1 MSSQL
6 APETAAVVE
15 AEKSG
20 NWLPI
25 AALAVGLIAA
35 AFVPLIVRWCE
46 MELSPEATIFNRCWI
61 AALILAVWQGF
72 QALRFPKSEANLSM
86 SQQQANSEVETNEAE
101 SRHQYLI
108 WGITLISFAAMP
120 VIWAWSL
127 TQTSVA
133 NSALMHNLTPLFTT
147 LGGWLVF
154 QTRFERRFLLGTS
167 IALIGT
173 IALSVNDFQLDVH
186 KIQGDLLALG
196 SAVFF
201 AIQLMGTE
209 RLGTRVSSL
218 KILFYASL
226 TGVVVNFVVTLI
238 LGERL
243 FPVSL
248 NGWLAAAGLAIVGQV
263 VALGLFAY
271 SASQLSASLVA
282 LVLLLDPVFSAIAA
296 WLAFGETL
304 NLWNA
309 IAFGIVLLGVYLGVS
324 ATKR

>member
-1 MSSQL
+1 
-6 APETAAVVE
+6 
-15 AEKSG
+15 
-20 NWLPI
+20 
-25 AALAVGLIAA
+25 
-35 AFVPLIVRWCE
+35 
-46 MELSPEATIFNRCWI
+46 
-61 AALILAVWQGF
+61 
-72 QALRFPKSEANLSM
+72 
-86 SQQQANSEVETNEAE
+86 
-101 SRHQYLI
+101 
-108 WGITLISFAAMP
+108 
-120 VIWAWSL
+120 L

-173 IALSVNDFQLDVH
+173 VTLSINDIQLDVH
-186 KIQGDLLALG
+186 KIQGDLLALA

-201 AIQLMGTE
+201 AMQLMGTE

-218 KILFYASL
+218 KILFWASL
-226 TGVVVNFVVTLI
+226 TGVAVNFVVTLI

-243 FPVSL
+243 FPVSF
-248 NGWLAAAGLAIVGQV
+248 NGWLAVAALAIVGQL

-271 SASQLSASLVA
+271 STSKLSASLVA
-282 LVLLLDPVFSAIAA
+282 LVLLLDPVLSAIAA
-296 WLAFGETL
+296 WFAFRETL

>member
-6 APETAAVVE
+6 APERAEAVE
-15 AEKSG
+15 EKKPSH
-20 NWLPI
+20 WLAI
-25 AALAVGLIAA
+25 AALAVSLIAA

-46 MELSPEATIFNRCWI
+46 VELSPEATIFNRCWI
-61 AALILAVWQGF
+61 AAVILAAWQGF
-72 QALRFPKSEANLSM
+72 QALQLPKSEDSLQVAP
-86 SQQQANSEVETNEAE
+86 QQGNSKAEINQAEF
-101 SRHQYLI
+101 SRPYLT
-108 WGITLISFAAMP
+108 WVITLTSFAAMP
-120 VIWAWSL
+120 VFWAWSL

-173 IALSVNDFQLDVH
+173 ITLSINDIQLDVH
-186 KIQGDLLALG
+186 KIQGDLLALA

-201 AIQLMGTE
+201 AMQLMGTE

-218 KILFYASL
+218 KILFWASL
-226 TGVVVNFVVTLI
+226 TGVAINLVVTLI

-243 FPVSL
+243 FPVSFH
-248 NGWLAAAGLAIVGQV
+248 GWLAVAALAIVGQLL
-263 VALGLFAY
+263 ALGLIAY

-282 LVLLLDPVFSAIAA
+282 LVLLLDPVLSAIAA
-296 WLAFGETL
+296 WFAFRETL